1 MAKQFSAV
9 DRQKHIYLNG
19 LSGNKPRV
27 PVDMNALAETAR
39 RHMSKAGYAYI
50 AGGAGQELTLK
61 NNRQGFNNWQIVPQ
75 MLKDVSQGDTQL
87 TLFGQ
92 TFPSPLLLAPI
103 GVLEMAHPEGD
114 IPVARAAA
122 GLGVPMIYSSQAS
135 VPVENWAAAMGDVPR
150 WFQLYWSKSNEL
162 VKSFIKRAEKS
173 GCSAIVVTLDTTMP
187 GWRVRDLD
195 LAFLPFMHGMGIA
208 QYVSDPVFQQ
218 LIDETDET
226 NLVEPK
232 RQLSW
237 QMIKTI
243 VSLMRKYPG
252 GFLENI
258 RSQRPIKAMRKFIN
272 IFINPALSWEDLS
285 FLRQHTQLPI
295 LLKGIL
301 HPQDAQKALDYGLDG
316 IIVSNHGGR
325 QVDGSISAI
334 EALPDIASVIGSKMP
349 ILLDSGI
356 RTGADIF
363 KALALGA
370 TAVCLGRPYVYGL
383 AIAGEEGVREVLE
396 NIMADF
402 ELTMRLAGCRNLQ
415 EIKEVGVKT
424 RGEV

>member
-1 MAKQFSAV
+1 
-9 DRQKHIYLNG
+9 
-19 LSGNKPRV
+19 
-27 PVDMNALAETAR
+27 
-39 RHMSKAGYAYI
+39 
-50 AGGAGQELTLK
+50 K

-87 TLFGQ
+87 TLLGQ

-114 IPVARAAA
+114 IPVAKAAA

-135 VPVENWAAAMGDVPR
+135 VPVENWAAAMSDVPR

-218 LIDETDET
+218 LIDEPDET

-258 RSQRPIKAMRKFIN
+258 RSQRPVKAMRKFIN

-334 EALPDIASVIGSKMP
+334 E
-349 ILLDSGI
+349 
-356 RTGADIF
+356 
-363 KALALGA
+363 
-370 TAVCLGRPYVYGL
+370 
-383 AIAGEEGVREVLE
+383 
-396 NIMADF
+396 
-402 ELTMRLAGCRNLQ
+402 
-415 EIKEVGVKT
+415 
-424 RGEV
+424 

>member
-135 VPVENWAAAMGDVPR
+135 VPVENWAAAMSDVPR